1 LSDKVD
7 FGLSQVNFVPIDGHQ
22 FENYGLSDNQHGANL
37 TAAPLFRPIDIAPAY
52 QKVADAIEREIVNG
66 RIKPGD
72 PIGTELELGRQF
84 GVNRSTVREGIRVL
98 EEGGLIRRDS
108 SRRLQACLPRY
119 NKLAARLSR
128 ALVLQEVTFREIYEA
143 STMLEVASIEC
154 AVERATAE
162 NIAELDDNVKRSK
175 GVVSDSASLA
185 ELDAEF
191 HVLLAKASQ
200 NRVLQLA
207 REPAAQLF
215 FPTTEM
221 IIGGI
226 TQGGSRLVE
235 AHRHLVDAIRRR
247 DKEFGALWMRRHLQD
262 WHRGFEKIA
271 SLDRSV
277 EHMYMEHAQAFRRK

>member
-1 LSDKVD
+1 V
-7 FGLSQVNFVPIDGHQ
+7 
-22 FENYGLSDNQHGANL
+22 
-37 TAAPLFRPIDIAPAY
+37 TAAPLFRRIEVAPAY

-66 RIKPGD
+66 RIKPGE

-119 NKLAARLSR
+119 SKLATRLSR
-128 ALVLQEVTFREIYEA
+128 ALVLHEVTFRELYEA
-143 STMLEVASIEC
+143 SIMLEVASIEC

-162 NIAELDDNVKRSK
+162 NIAELDDNLARSEQ
-175 GVVSDSASLA
+175 VISDPASLA
-185 ELDAEF
+185 ERDAEF
-191 HVLLAKASQ
+191 HVLVAKASQ

-221 IIGGI
+221 IVGGVA
-226 TQGGSRLVE
+226 QGGSRLVE
-235 AHRHLVDAIRRR
+235 AHRHLLDAIRRR
-247 DKEFGALWMRRHLQD
+247 DKETGVVWMRRHLQD
-262 WHRGFEKIA
+262 WRRGFEKIA

-277 EHMYMEHAQAFRRK
+277 EHMYMEHAKTFRR

>member
-1 LSDKVD
+1 M
-7 FGLSQVNFVPIDGHQ
+7 
-22 FENYGLSDNQHGANL
+22 
-37 TAAPLFRPIDIAPAY
+37 TAAPLFRRIDVAPAY

-66 RIKPGD
+66 RIKPGE

-119 NKLAARLSR
+119 SKLATRLSR
-128 ALVLQEVTFREIYEA
+128 ALVLHEVTFRELYEA
-143 STMLEVASIEC
+143 SIMLEVASIEC

-162 NIAELDDNVKRSK
+162 NIAELDDNLTRSEQ
-175 GVVSDSASLA
+175 VISDPASLA
-185 ELDAEF
+185 ERDAEF
-191 HVLLAKASQ
+191 HVLVAKASQ

-221 IIGGI
+221 IVGGVA
-226 TQGGSRLVE
+226 QGGSRLVE
-235 AHRHLVDAIRRR
+235 AHRHLLDAIRRR
-247 DKEFGALWMRRHLQD
+247 DKEAGVVWMRRHLQD
-262 WHRGFEKIA
+262 WRRGFEKIA

-277 EHMYMEHAQAFRRK
+277 EHMYMEHAKTFRR

>member
-1 LSDKVD
+1 
-7 FGLSQVNFVPIDGHQ
+7 
-22 FENYGLSDNQHGANL
+22 L
-37 TAAPLFRPIDIAPAY
+37 TAAPLFRQIDVAPAY

-66 RIKPGD
+66 RIKPGE

-119 NKLAARLSR
+119 NKLATRLSR
-128 ALVLQEVTFREIYEA
+128 ALVLHEVTFRELHEA
-143 STMLEVASIEC
+143 SIMLEVASIEC

-162 NIAELDDNVKRSK
+162 NTAELADNLKRSEE
-175 GVVSDSASLA
+175 VVSDPASLA

-215 FPTTEM
+215 SPATGM
-221 IIGGI
+221 LVDGV

-235 AHRHLVDAIRRR
+235 AHRPLLHAIRRR
-247 DKEFGALWMRRHLQD
+247 DKETGALWMRH
-262 WHRGFEKIA
+262 GFEKIA

-277 EHMYMEHAQAFRRK
+277 EHMYMEHA

>member
-1 LSDKVD
+1 M
-7 FGLSQVNFVPIDGHQ
+7 
-22 FENYGLSDNQHGANL
+22 
-37 TAAPLFRPIDIAPAY
+37 TAAPLFRRIEVAPAY

-66 RIKPGD
+66 RIKPGE

-119 NKLAARLSR
+119 SKLATRLSR
-128 ALVLQEVTFREIYEA
+128 ALVLHEVTFRELYEA
-143 STMLEVASIEC
+143 SIMLEVASIEC

-162 NIAELDDNVKRSK
+162 NIAELDDNLTRSEQ
-175 GVVSDSASLA
+175 VISDPASLA
-185 ELDAEF
+185 ERDAEF
-191 HVLLAKASQ
+191 HVLVAKASQ

-221 IIGGI
+221 IVGGVA
-226 TQGGSRLVE
+226 QGGSRLVE
-235 AHRHLVDAIRRR
+235 AHRHLLDAIRRR
-247 DKEFGALWMRRHLQD
+247 DKEAGVVWMRRHLQD
-262 WHRGFEKIA
+262 WRRGFEKIA

-277 EHMYMEHAQAFRRK
+277 EHMYMEHAKTFRR

>member
-1 LSDKVD
+1 M
-7 FGLSQVNFVPIDGHQ
+7 
-22 FENYGLSDNQHGANL
+22 
-37 TAAPLFRPIDIAPAY
+37 TAAPLFRRIEVAPAY

-66 RIKPGD
+66 RIKPGE

-119 NKLAARLSR
+119 SKLATRLSR
-128 ALVLQEVTFREIYEA
+128 ALVLHEVTFRELYEA
-143 STMLEVASIEC
+143 SIMLEVASIEC

-162 NIAELDDNVKRSK
+162 NIAELDDNLTRSEQ
-175 GVVSDSASLA
+175 VISDPASLA
-185 ELDAEF
+185 ERDAEF
-191 HVLLAKASQ
+191 HVLVAKASQ

-221 IIGGI
+221 IVGGVA
-226 TQGGSRLVE
+226 QGGSRLVE
-235 AHRHLVDAIRRR
+235 AHRHLLEAIRRR
-247 DKEFGALWMRRHLQD
+247 DKEAGVVWMRRHLQD
-262 WHRGFEKIA
+262 WRRGFEKIA

-277 EHMYMEHAQAFRRK
+277 EHMYMEHAKTFRR

>member
-1 LSDKVD
+1 
-7 FGLSQVNFVPIDGHQ
+7 
-22 FENYGLSDNQHGANL
+22 L
-37 TAAPLFRPIDIAPAY
+37 TAAPLFRQIDVAPAY

-66 RIKPGD
+66 RIKPGE

-108 SRRLQACLPRY
+108 RLQACLPRY
-119 NKLAARLSR
+119 NKLATRLSR
-128 ALVLQEVTFREIYEA
+128 ALVLHEVTFRELYEA
-143 STMLEVASIEC
+143 SIMLEVASIEC
-154 AVERATAE
+154 AVERATVE
-162 NIAELDDNVKRSK
+162 NTAELADNLKRSEE
-175 GVVSDSASLA
+175 VVSDPASLA

-221 IIGGI
+221 IVDGV

-235 AHRHLVDAIRRR
+235 AHRHLLDAIRRR
-247 DKEFGALWMRRHLQD
+247 DKEAGALWMRRHLQD
-262 WHRGFEKIA
+262 WRHGFEKIA

-277 EHMYMEHAQAFRRK
+277 EHMYMEHA

>member
-1 LSDKVD
+1 M
-7 FGLSQVNFVPIDGHQ
+7 
-22 FENYGLSDNQHGANL
+22 
-37 TAAPLFRPIDIAPAY
+37 TAAPLFRRIDVAPAY

-66 RIKPGD
+66 RIKPGE

-119 NKLAARLSR
+119 SKLATRLSR
-128 ALVLQEVTFREIYEA
+128 ALVLHEVTFRELYEA
-143 STMLEVASIEC
+143 SIMLEVASIEC

-162 NIAELDDNVKRSK
+162 NIAELDDNLARSEQ
-175 GVVSDSASLA
+175 VISDPASLA
-185 ELDAEF
+185 ERDAEF
-191 HVLLAKASQ
+191 HVLVAKASQ

-221 IIGGI
+221 IVGGVA
-226 TQGGSRLVE
+226 QGGSRLVE
-235 AHRHLVDAIRRR
+235 AHRHLLEAIRRR
-247 DKEFGALWMRRHLQD
+247 DKEAGVVWMRRHLQD
-262 WHRGFEKIA
+262 WRRGFEKIA

-277 EHMYMEHAQAFRRK
+277 EHMYMEHAKTFRR